1 MQLHN
6 DHSNPIVPLIRPH
19 DKSSL
24 RNMWKV
30 AEQEI
35 GESWLVAKSSEN
47 SNELFPFIL
56 KLAREAYV
64 VFH

>member
-1 MQLHN
+1 
-6 DHSNPIVPLIRPH
+6 
-19 DKSSL
+19 
-24 RNMWKV
+24 MWKV